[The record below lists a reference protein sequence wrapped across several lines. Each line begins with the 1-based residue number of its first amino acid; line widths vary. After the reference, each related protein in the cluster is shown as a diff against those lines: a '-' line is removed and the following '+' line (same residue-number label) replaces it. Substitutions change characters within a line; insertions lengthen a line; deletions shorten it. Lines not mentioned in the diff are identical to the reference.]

1 MEDEEQMYMSNEESL
16 FQQEIARL
24 CNYVNETGQL
34 WEDKEF
40 GADDKALYMD
50 PMDPPEY
57 AADIP

>member
-1 MEDEEQMYMSNEESL
+1 MYMSNEESL
-16 FQQEIARL
+16 FQQEIARI